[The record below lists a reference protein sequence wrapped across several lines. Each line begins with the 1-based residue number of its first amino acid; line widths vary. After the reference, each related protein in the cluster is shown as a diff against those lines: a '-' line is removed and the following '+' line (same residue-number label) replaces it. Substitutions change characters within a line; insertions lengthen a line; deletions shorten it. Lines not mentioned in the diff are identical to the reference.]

1 LAGDVLGRPTMG
13 KERGVLC
20 AIQVDS
26 FAWPGHSRTGL
37 RSRVNATKPSATVG
51 RSVGRGQRQLDR
63 PAGWEQPGEGHVL
76 WPASDD
82 RRWHDGDAVPGGGQ
96 ADHGVQVDGFLRY
109 PRWAC
114 VIAT

>member
-1 LAGDVLGRPTMG
+1 VRHPGRFFRLAGSQPDRTEVAG
-13 KERGVLC
+13 ER
-20 AIQVDS
+20 DE
-26 FAWPGHSRTGL
+26 TL
-37 RSRVNATKPSATVG
+37 RHGWG

-63 PAGWEQPGEGHVL
+63 PDGWEQPGEGHVL

-82 RRWHDGDAVPGGGQ
+82 RRWYDGDAVPGGRQ